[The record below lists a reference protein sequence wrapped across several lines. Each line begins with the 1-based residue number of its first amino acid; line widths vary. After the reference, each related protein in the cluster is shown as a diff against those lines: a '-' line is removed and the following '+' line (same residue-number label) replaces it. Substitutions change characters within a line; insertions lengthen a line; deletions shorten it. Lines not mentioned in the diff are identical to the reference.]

1 MKSTKQS
8 LVAPCLG
15 GGRGVQYHQAGQ
27 CSPALV
33 AVKGDFVVRNYHDD
47 HQAGGRLE
55 EGILLLHCSI
65 SLINHDSYI
74 VYAHCF
80 SIYLKN
86 EITKTQVSFGFWPFA
101 VVAQEISET
110 MVTVEQMFRS
120 FLDGSWD

>member
-55 EGILLLHCSI
+55 DFNEEGILLLHCSF
-65 SLINHDSYI
+65 SLMIH
-74 VYAHCF
+74 
-80 SIYLKN
+80 
-86 EITKTQVSFGFWPFA
+86 T
-101 VVAQEISET
+101 
-110 MVTVEQMFRS
+110 
-120 FLDGSWD
+120 